1 MTNLLNESLTSRTR
15 PWYVILFHLLATV
28 YMAFVRHH
36 ALFDLLLKLTLQFVS
51 SHPFLSCNINNSIR
65 CSAIRSRV
73 ASDISHDSQFCLYF
87 DELFMIATHM
97 QGVLLSNETIQ
108 ITVRAYIDNTM
119 ALILNQGPRD
129 LSATLILHT
138 VLGKDHF
145 ISVSGE
151 YS

>member
-1 MTNLLNESLTSRTR
+1 M
-15 PWYVILFHLLATV
+15 
-28 YMAFVRHH
+28 
-36 ALFDLLLKLTLQFVS
+36 
-51 SHPFLSCNINNSIR
+51 
-65 CSAIRSRV
+65 
-73 ASDISHDSQFCLYF
+73 ASDISLDSQFCLYF
-87 DELFMIATHM
+87 IELFMIFM
-97 QGVLLSNETIQ
+97 QGLLLSNETIE
-108 ITVRAYIDNTM
+108 ITVRAYIDNAM

>member
-1 MTNLLNESLTSRTR
+1 MTNPLSENSPSRTR
-15 PWYVILFHLLATV
+15 LRYAT
-28 YMAFVRHH
+28 FVRFFFEQQCIWLSLGSTRFSICLPGWLSNSWV
-36 ALFDLLLKLTLQFVS
+36 ATYSSSQYQQFAQMFYHKIPSGFRYIPWQSVVFVF
-51 SHPFLSCNINNSIR
+51 HRTIPDRN
-65 CSAIRSRV
+65 
-73 ASDISHDSQFCLYF
+73 
-87 DELFMIATHM
+87 M

-108 ITVRAYIDNTM
+108 ITVRAYIDNAM
-119 ALILNQGPRD
+119 ALTLNQGPRD